1 METVKDVETIEGMQ
15 SLDECRASIKQ
26 LAERINDDI
35 SSPVINDARIKS
47 MRVLLDLFEEYNNE
61 IK

>member
-1 METVKDVETIEGMQ
+1 METVKGVETIEGMQ

-35 SSPVINDARIKS
+35 SSTVINDARIKS